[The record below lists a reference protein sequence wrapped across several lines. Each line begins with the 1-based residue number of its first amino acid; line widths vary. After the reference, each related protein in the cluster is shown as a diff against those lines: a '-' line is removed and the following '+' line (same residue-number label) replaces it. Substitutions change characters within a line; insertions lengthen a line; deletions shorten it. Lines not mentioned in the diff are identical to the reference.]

1 MKAEIR
7 TEKKKNVAVIGSG
20 VAGLA
25 AAIRLAA
32 KGYAVDVYEA
42 NNYLGG
48 KLSEITLGNYRFDA
62 GPSLFTLPALVDEL
76 FTLCGKNPREHFNYT
91 RLDEF
96 TRYFYDDGTQI
107 TAYKEPADFA
117 REIENKTGEPAKN
130 VTRFLSRSKELYD
143 ITAHIFLFASLHR
156 LKTYLNR
163 KSIATFFKLHKI
175 DALRSMHRANKSHFK
190 DERIITLFNRFATY
204 NGSNP
209 FQAPAT
215 LNIIPHLEHNIG
227 AFFPLKGM
235 HDITLS
241 LFGLAKTM
249 GVTFHF
255 NARVEKIV
263 TENKKATG
271 VIVNGKTV
279 SADMVVCN
287 MDIVHAYRKLL
298 PQLKEPKKITN
309 QEKSSSAIIF
319 YWGIKKQFPQLH
331 LHNIFFSNH
340 YEAEFKAIFT
350 DKTIYHDPTVYINI
364 TSKLKP
370 DDAPDG
376 CENWFVMINVPHH
389 SGHDWDALI
398 AQSRKNIL
406 KKISARLNENI
417 EALIEAEDVLH
428 PTLIESKTSSHLG
441 ALYGSNSNNMFSA
454 FLRHANYSGQVKG
467 LYFCGGSVHPGGGIP
482 LSLLSAKIVSGL
494 INERE
499 S

>member
-1 MKAEIR
+1 M
-7 TEKKKNVAVIGSG
+7 KKNIAVIGSG

-32 KGYAVDVYEA
+32 KGNQVTVFDA
-42 NNYLGG
+42 NNYPGG
-48 KLSEITLGNYRFDA
+48 KLSEITLGSYRFDA

-76 FTLCGKNPREHFNYT
+76 FTLCGKNPKEYFNYV

-107 TAYKEPADFA
+107 IAYKEPADFA
-117 REIENKTGEPAKN
+117 REIEKQTGEPAQN
-130 VTRFLSRSKELYD
+130 VERFLLKSKELYD

-156 LKTYLNR
+156 LKTYLNS
-163 KSIATFFKLHKI
+163 KSVTTFFKLHKL
-175 DALRSMHRANKSHFK
+175 DMLRSMHHANKSHFK
-190 DERIITLFNRFATY
+190 DDRVITLFNRFATY

-227 AFFPLKGM
+227 AFFPLQGM

-241 LFGLAKTM
+241 LFELAKSM
-249 GVTFHF
+249 GVKFQF
-255 NARVEKIV
+255 NSKVEKII
-263 TENKKATG
+263 TEKGKASG
-271 VIVNGKTV
+271 IIANAENH
-279 SADMVVCN
+279 SADLVVCN

-298 PQLKEPKKITN
+298 PQLKEPKNITN

-319 YWGIKKQFPQLH
+319 YWGIKKKFQQLH
-331 LHNIFFSNH
+331 LHNIFFSNN
-340 YEAEFKAIFT
+340 YEEEFKAIFQN
-350 DKTIYHDPTVYINI
+350 KTIYHDPTVYVNI
-364 TSKLKP
+364 TSKLKL
-370 DDAPDG
+370 DDAPEG

-389 SGHDWDALI
+389 SGQDWETLI

-406 KKISARLNENI
+406 KKLSARLGENI
-417 EALIEAEDVLH
+417 EALIEVEDVLH
-428 PTLIESKTSSHLG
+428 PTLIEEKTSSHLG

-454 FLRHANYSGQVKG
+454 FLRHANFSAQVKG

-494 INERE
+494 IDEHE